1 MIVERLVNIST
12 YTPATP
18 VEPVREFSVMEEN
31 AIYYASGYVVRKLLQ
46 KHMQCANDKAMAFV
60 GILLNMVGEDTG
72 DSIHDTSTYLD
83 YIKTWTKSVDRGG
96 LRHVTDDTYRCFLA
110 IESIIYKILIKGELK
125 DEILTRVLG
134 DENVRFLWEIAVATE
149 LNDMYSAELLQEVV
163 NLWFTIRGFSVVG
176 QLLEQY
182 KKATKST
189 IKGKKGL
196 RKELH

>member
-83 YIKTWTKSVDRGG
+83 YIKTWTTKTIPYS
-96 LRHVTDDTYRCFLA
+96 
-110 IESIIYKILIKGELK
+110 EL
-125 DEILTRVLG
+125 
-134 DENVRFLWEIAVATE
+134 F
-149 LNDMYSAELLQEVV
+149 
-163 NLWFTIRGFSVVG
+163 WF
-176 QLLEQY
+176 
-182 KKATKST
+182 
-189 IKGKKGL
+189 
-196 RKELH
+196 RKPYV